1 MSWEGSALILR
12 SANASETRGRR
23 PSAFSV
29 ALCSVLL
36 SLSLFS
42 SYAFSQ
48 ESDPPLIGGIQVW
61 VDNLPPNENIEGLI
75 SIKQGDAY
83 SLEAITQNIKRIYKT
98 GLFSDVEVLKSGQE
112 QVELKF
118 MLTRKLLV
126 RKIHFQGNKGISR
139 ARLNEA
145 LFSLRADSFFSEERL
160 GRATE
165 ELKKGLNQQGYF
177 LPQIDTAVRRDPQ
190 APEVDVTFSI
200 RPGTRF
206 AVEGVF
212 FTGNGPVRGGELQRK
227 MKTRKGSPYI
237 PARLEQDI
245 ASLKN
250 LYATLSYPRA
260 EIELVNEK
268 FDTARGTVALYLNID
283 PYERIKIIIQ
293 GADVP
298 LKLLTPIW
306 QERIFE
312 DWGLTEG
319 EARIV
324 SYLRGRGFIFASVS
338 SHVERTDSE
347 LQVVYE
353 VSTGKK
359 VKIQNIRFEG
369 ISYFTAEQIKKQLGI
384 SDRVLF
390 FAAIGGKRLFE
401 LPGEIE
407 NLYESKGFS
416 NVNVDLQFTTKGTA
430 VTVEFLIKEG
440 EQQRIDDIV
449 IRGATLFDPETLL
462 TEISIVAGGPYF
474 PPDIQREIQ
483 KLETFYMNRAVRGTT
498 IQAKTESV
506 GDNRFRVT
514 LEIQEGRIMKIQNLV
529 VTGNLVTKSKTI
541 ARELR
546 IKEGDLAYY
555 DGIMASKRNLE
566 RLGVFTEVKVEEIP
580 VSANA
585 ENVIITLREGQRN
598 FASAGLGLETRNVP
612 FVSSPTSI
620 NDLSLM
626 VVADFMRSNI
636 LGRAANLSLV
646 SQFSLAEKRLVLT
659 WEQPYFF
666 FGYPIA
672 TYVNAWYE
680 QEDRISFSYR
690 REGVSLTGIRPI
702 PRDLLLIITLKYAK
716 TSTFL
721 QPEATPE
728 QIGRVFLP
736 YSTTSLAPSFVR
748 EKRNDVFNPTK
759 GYFASLGL
767 EWAFPLFDTQSDFL
781 KGVIKYQRFLPIASR
796 VDLGSTFRLGLG
808 MGKMAIPER
817 LFAGGSNT
825 FRGAK
830 LDMLGPK
837 DPVTG
842 VPMGGKLLL
851 LFNFDLTFPLISSL
865 KDLSG
870 VVFYDLGNVFFNRS
884 DFVLRELQSAV
895 GLGLRYRTP
904 LGPLRFELGW
914 NLNDP
919 PANGVP
925 IVFVTIGNV
934 F

>member
-1 MSWEGSALILR
+1 MILR
-12 SANASETRGRR
+12 SANDSETRGRR

-29 ALCSVLL
+29 AFCSVLL
-36 SLSLFS
+36 SLSLLLPH
-42 SYAFSQ
+42 AFSQ
-48 ESDPPLIGGIQVW
+48 EGDPPLIGSVQVW
-61 VDNLPPNENIEGLI
+61 VDNLPPNENIERLI

-83 SLEAITQNIKRIYKT
+83 SLEAITQDIKRIHKT

-126 RKIHFQGNKGISR
+126 RKIHFKGNIAISR
-139 ARLNEA
+139 ARLDEA
-145 LFSLRADSFFSEERL
+145 LFSLRPDSFFSEEKL
-160 GRATE
+160 SRATE

-177 LPQIDTAVRRDPQ
+177 LPKIEPAVRRDSR
-190 APEVDVTFSI
+190 APEVDVTFAI
-200 RPGTRF
+200 RPGKRF
-206 AVEGVF
+206 TVEDVLF
-212 FTGNGPVRGGELQRK
+212 AGNGPVSKEALQKK

-268 FDTARGTVALYLNID
+268 FDTARERVALYLNID
-283 PYERIKIIIQ
+283 LYERIKIIIQ
-293 GADVP
+293 GATVP
-298 LKLLTPIW
+298 VKLLTPIW

-324 SYLRGRGFIFASVS
+324 SYLREKGFIFASVS

-347 LQVVYE
+347 IRVVHD
-353 VSTGKK
+353 VSPGRKT
-359 VKIQNIRFEG
+359 KIRDIRFEG
-369 ISYFTAEQIKKQLGI
+369 ISYFTAEQIKQQMGI
-384 SDRVLF
+384 SDRFLF
-390 FAAIGGKRLFE
+390 FEVIGGKRLFE

-407 NLYESKGFS
+407 NLYESKGFAD
-416 NVNVDLQFTTKGTA
+416 VNVDLQFVPKGSA
-430 VTVEFLIKEG
+430 VTAEFLIKEG
-440 EQQRIDDIV
+440 EQQRIDGIV
-449 IRGATLFDPETLL
+449 IRGATLFDPKTLL
-462 TEISIVAGGPYF
+462 AEISIAAGGPYF
-474 PPDIQREIQ
+474 PPDIQRAIQ
-483 KLETFYMNRAVRGTT
+483 KLETFYLNQAVRGTA
-498 IQAKTESV
+498 IQSKTEAV

-514 LEIQEGRIMKIQNLV
+514 LEIQEGRIMNIQNLV
-529 VTGNLVTKSKTI
+529 VTGNLVTTSKTV

-546 IKEGDLAYY
+546 IKEGDQANY
-555 DGIMASKRNLE
+555 DEIMASKRNLE

-580 VSANA
+580 LSANA

-598 FASAGLGLETRNVP
+598 FVSAGLGLETRNVP

-626 VVADFMRSNI
+626 VVADYMRNNVF
-636 LGRAANLSLV
+636 GRAANLSFV
-646 SQFSLAEKRLVLT
+646 SQFSLAEKRLVLN

-666 FGYPIA
+666 FGYPIK

-680 QEDRISFSYR
+680 QEDRVSFSYR

-721 QPEATPE
+721 EPEATPE

-736 YSTTSLAPSFVR
+736 YSTSSLAPSFVR
-748 EKRNDVFNPTK
+748 ERRNDVFNPAK

-781 KGVIKYQRFLPIASR
+781 KGVIKYQRFFPLASR

-817 LFAGGSNT
+817 FFAGGSNT
-825 FRGAK
+825 FRGAE

-837 DPVTG
+837 SPVTG
-842 VPMGGKLLL
+842 VPVGGKLLL

-870 VVFYDLGNVFFNRS
+870 VIFYDLGNVFYNRS
-884 DFVLRELQSAV
+884 DFTLRELQSAA

-914 NLNDP
+914 NLSDP
-919 PANGVP
+919 PANGAP
-925 IVFVTIGNV
+925 IIFVTIGNV